1 MLLIVG
7 DGLHKFCLQLTEH
20 LIPSPNSAR
29 CVKCFMQ
36 CESAFSVHGFT
47 ISNAL
52 RCVLQVEL
60 PQCELALARCDDAAE
75 FDDSVDQQQIFDDD
89 PAVVL
94 FRKANKIGFSVTVT
108 PRQDGDV
115 KVCN

>member
-1 MLLIVG
+1 MASLAC
-7 DGLHKFCLQLTEH
+7 K
-20 LIPSPNSAR
+20 SAGFH
-29 CVKCFMQ
+29 CMVSHSTMQ
-36 CESAFSVHGFT
+36 YD
-47 ISNAL
+47 N
-52 RCVLQVEL
+52 VLQVEL

-94 FRKANKIGFSVTVT
+94 FRKANKIGFSINVT

-115 KVCN
+115 KVCL